1 MGGVE
6 RMEHVSLTSLNI
18 IHHKLIS
25 QGKAFEYNKI
35 FTIYHLLLFR
45 QSQYIWNKVSELQT
59 L

>member
-6 RMEHVSLTSLNI
+6 QMEHVSLTSRNI

-25 QGKAFEYNKI
+25 LEKAFEYKI
-35 FTIYHLLLFR
+35 FIIYLLLLR
-45 QSQYIWNKVSELQT
+45 QSQYLWNKVSELQT

>member
-6 RMEHVSLTSLNI
+6 RMEHVSLTSRNI

-25 QGKAFEYNKI
+25 LEKAFEYKI
-35 FTIYHLLLFR
+35 FIIYHLLLFR
-45 QSQYIWNKVSELQT
+45 QSQYLWNKVSELQT

>member
-6 RMEHVSLTSLNI
+6 QMEHVSLTSRNI

-25 QGKAFEYNKI
+25 LEKAFEYTI
-35 FTIYHLLLFR
+35 FIIYLLLLR
-45 QSQYIWNKVSELQT
+45 QSQYLWNKVSELQT